1 MVDLATNGTT
11 IKLGRKEA
19 DEPDRV
25 LAIQGLV
32 CK

>member
-1 MVDLATNGTT
+1 VVDLATNGTV
-11 IKLGRKEA
+11 KLGRKEVE
-19 DEPDRV
+19 EPDRV